1 MAILAI
7 RGVTARPA
15 SWFLVESARIMNPT
29 PPHHDATGAPRRRWR
44 ASLLACGLVVAGSLA
59 LAPGAV
65 GAVCPGQCQTIAGNP
80 LTVKASAD
88 TALQVYYAGDTAGQV
103 FPSTND
109 HGNSGTYVAVDGRLF
124 GPAGTSGAVPYAEVS
139 QSGVAGNGS
148 PSAPFTVVTVLDLP
162 GTGLRLTETVSMVSG
177 QPYFRIDRRLANL
190 GGAAKSASVFAY
202 ADLYLRG
209 SDRGF
214 GYFDPAAR
222 AVGGQTPTGDFFQ
235 IFVPITPAAH
245 FEEGGFGTVFSRI
258 SGVAVGGP
266 PLADIVLPPPDPAN
280 VVDNG
285 AALQWDAR
293 LPARSSRI
301 LASFWS
307 FGVTPQ
313 VPRAPSPEGPDLS
326 RTIPRPQTIRN
337 GPARVTLP
345 GRISLGSLRR
355 SRCVRTKVVSA
366 RRARVL
372 VTIFSGIRSRRLF
385 GAELVTFRR
394 PGKKIV
400 CIPVPR
406 RARTFDARTQLRAA
420 VGVAL
425 GAVDRVGEPREPR
438 LAPVIRPIRL
448 VP

>member
-1 MAILAI
+1 M
-7 RGVTARPA
+7 
-15 SWFLVESARIMNPT
+15 ESARIMNPT
-29 PPHHDATGAPRRRWR
+29 PPLHDAAAAPRRRWR
-44 ASLLACGLVVAGSLA
+44 AGPLVCGLVAVAAALA
-59 LAPGAV
+59 LAQGAV
-65 GAVCPGQCQTIAGNP
+65 AAVCPGQCQTIAGSP

-109 HGNSGTYVAVDGRLF
+109 HGNSGTFVTVDGRLF
-124 GPAGTSGAVPYAEVS
+124 GPAGTSGSVPYAEVS

-148 PSAPFTVVTVLDLP
+148 PAAPFTVVTVVDLP
-162 GTGLRLTETVSMVSG
+162 GTGLRLTETVTMVSG

-190 GGAAKSASVFAY
+190 GPAPKVASVFAY

-214 GYFDPAAR
+214 GYFDPGAR
-222 AVGGQTPTGDFFQ
+222 AVGGQTPAGDFFQ
-235 IFVPITPAAH
+235 IFVPITPAQH
-245 FEEGGFGTVFSRI
+245 FEEGAFGTVFSRI

-266 PLADIVLPPPDPAN
+266 PLADLILPPPDPAN

-293 LPARSSRI
+293 VPARGSRI

-313 VPRAPSPEGPDLS
+313 VPRAPSPDGPDLS
-326 RTIPRPQTIRN
+326 RTIPNPRTIRN
-337 GPARVTLP
+337 GPARVTVP

-372 VTIFSGIRSRRLF
+372 VTIFSGTRSRRLF

-394 PGKKIV
+394 PGKQIV

-425 GAVDRVGEPREPR
+425 GAVDRVGAPREPR

>member
-1 MAILAI
+1 
-7 RGVTARPA
+7 
-15 SWFLVESARIMNPT
+15 MNPT
-29 PPHHDATGAPRRRWR
+29 PPPHDESAVSGRRWP
-44 ASLLACGLVVAGSLA
+44 AGPLACGLVALAAVLA
-59 LAPGAV
+59 LAPGAF
-65 GAVCPGQCQTIAGNP
+65 GATCPGQCQTIAGNP

-88 TALQVYYAGDTAGQV
+88 SALQVYYAGDTAGQV
-103 FPSTND
+103 FPSTSE

-124 GPAGTSGAVPYAEVS
+124 GPAGTSGGVPYAEVS
-139 QSGVAGNGS
+139 QSGVSGNGS

-190 GGAAKSASVFAY
+190 GPAPKVASVFAY

-222 AVGGQTPTGDFFQ
+222 AVGGQTPTGSFFQ

-245 FEEGGFGTVFSRI
+245 FEEGAFSTVFSRI
-258 SGVAVGGP
+258 AGVAAGGP
-266 PLADIVLPPPDPAN
+266 PLADVILAPPDPAN

-293 LPARSSRI
+293 VPARGSRI

-313 VPRAPSPEGPDLS
+313 VPRAPSPDGPDLS
-326 RTIPRPQTIRN
+326 RTIPNPRTIRN
-337 GPARVTLP
+337 GPARVTVP

-394 PGKKIV
+394 PGKRIV